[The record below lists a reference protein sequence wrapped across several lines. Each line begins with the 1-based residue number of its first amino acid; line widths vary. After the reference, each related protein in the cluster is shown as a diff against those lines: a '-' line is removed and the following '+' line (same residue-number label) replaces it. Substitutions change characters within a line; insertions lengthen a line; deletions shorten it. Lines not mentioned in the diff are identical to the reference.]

1 MNEPEH
7 GKPLTA
13 EDPASL
19 GDYEL
24 LGRLG
29 EGGMGTVYLGTSD
42 SGQRVAVKVI
52 RTELATDDDF
62 LARFRDEALL
72 ARRVSPFC
80 TAQVLDYG
88 LAGKIPYLV
97 TEYVDGQSLEDVVA
111 AQGGLPHSTM
121 HGIAVGV
128 SAALTAIHAAGL
140 MHRDLKPSN
149 VLLSQS
155 GPRVIDFGIAKP
167 TENTTG
173 RKSTVGVLVGTP
185 GWIAPEQLTGGETT
199 TAVDVWAW
207 GCLVAYAATGR
218 HPFGRGNAAAIA
230 YRALHDEPMLGD
242 MPPPLDGLVRAA
254 LAPDPANR
262 PKAQRLLLN
271 LVGGDADAPDTKS
284 AMTAFLGGWS
294 PPAAPA
300 AGSGPHPAAPG
311 PRPTPSGP
319 HPSRPAGPSGP
330 NGPGARPP
338 QAGMPPGY
346 PLTGRPVPPR
356 HPSGPQGGRPSA
368 PRPQM
373 PPGVRR
379 TGVPGQPPGQVRPG
393 PPTAARPVPGPP
405 TGAVPTRPPQTG
417 VHPRTGPAAPA
428 SKPDGQDNSRVVNW
442 IAIGGF
448 VGLAVV
454 FVIVVII
461 ALVR

>member
-1 MNEPEH
+1 VNEPAH

-13 EDPASL
+13 EDPPTL

-29 EGGMGTVYLGTSD
+29 EGGMGTVYLGSSTT
-42 SGQRVAVKVI
+42 GQKVAVKVI

-88 LAGKIPYLV
+88 MAGKIPYLV
-97 TEYVDGQSLEDVVA
+97 TEFVEGQSLEDVVA
-111 AQGGLPHSTM
+111 AQGGLPHSTV

-242 MPPPLDGLVRAA
+242 MPAPLDGLVRSA

-294 PPAAPA
+294 PPAGPP
-300 AGSGPHPAAPG
+300 AGSGPHPSA
-311 PRPTPSGP
+311 SGP
-319 HPSRPAGPSGP
+319 HPGMGPMGV
-330 NGPGARPP
+330 RPP
-338 QAGMPPGY
+338 QAPQYPMPGRPMPP
-346 PLTGRPVPPR
+346 
-356 HPSGPQGGRPSA
+356 HPSGPQRQPHPSGPQAGPQSGARPPMPPSGMR
-368 PRPQM
+368 PRPAY
-373 PPGVRR
+373 
-379 TGVPGQPPGQVRPG
+379 PGQPPGQMRPG
-393 PPTAARPVPGPP
+393 PPSGPRPAPIRP
-405 TGAVPTRPPQTG
+405 TGAVPARPPQTG
-417 VHPRTGPAAPA
+417 VHPRTGQIAPP
-428 SKPDGQDNSRVVNW
+428 SSGGGEDNSKLVTW
-442 IAIGGF
+442 IAIGAF

-461 ALVR
+461 SLAHS